1 MSLLVVEGL
10 GHRGDHAL
18 LEQASESV
26 HGRRHVRGG
35 QHDRAERRD
44 CSNLRGTL
52 QGFERLT
59 GEKKLLVLAGT
70 DSAERYFDT
79 DFLDEHTIPWYD
91 HWLKG
96 ADNGVEQLPAVRLD
110 VQNSR
115 REGLREEAGWP
126 LVRAVATPFYLDP
139 TPAGAV
145 HPLND
150 GTLFRL
156 AHQADER
163 HRVQLPTP
171 RMDVVGAFLSA

>member
-26 HGRRHVRGG
+26 HGRRHVRGD
-35 QHDRAERRD
+35 QHDRAERRGVRTARHAPR
-44 CSNLRGTL
+44 LRTT
-52 QGFERLT
+52 T

-79 DFLDEHTIPWYD
+79 DFFDEHTIPWYD

-110 VQNSR
+110 VRNSR